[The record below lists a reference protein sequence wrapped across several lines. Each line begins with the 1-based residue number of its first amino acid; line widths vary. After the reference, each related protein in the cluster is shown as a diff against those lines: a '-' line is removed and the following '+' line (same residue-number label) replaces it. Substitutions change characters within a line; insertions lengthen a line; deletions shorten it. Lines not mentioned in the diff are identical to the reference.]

1 MADTKAR
8 PTYAADF
15 IKGDWD
21 KAVYL
26 DNPHTDN
33 LMTVVLALG
42 AEFWTMRR
50 RLMVVEK
57 FLETKSVAE
66 RAAIEAFVPST
77 EEGLA
82 WDKERDEF
90 IARVFSA
97 LTRPTAK
104 LASAPPTARVP
115 VLDKK

>member
-1 MADTKAR
+1 MAETKKHE
-8 PTYAADF
+8 TYAADF

-42 AEFWTMRR
+42 AEYWTMRR

-57 FLETKSVAE
+57 ILEEKGVA
-66 RAAIEAFVPST
+66 AATVESYVPSP
-77 EEGLA
+77 ELGLA
-82 WDKERDEF
+82 WDKQRDQFIER
-90 IARVFSA
+90 VYSA

-104 LASAPPTARVP
+104 LPTTPPTGLVP
-115 VLDKK
+115 QLDKRS